1 MAYIHSWVTQEWEA
15 PKCPMETAGRG
26 GLVSWEAFLLPS
38 RVCFQEPERVEQ
50 IMWWALSTTQSALK
64 KCFWSTGVKAS
75 SRRAVFFF
83 LFYSWNSSF
92 QNLLCQKM
100 EEYCGFYIL
109 FFYFLFISLCMNSMN
124 GWERSEKLE
133 FKVPETRTP
142 SHQCLGSYAY
152 KWILLFPK
160 TATQFWKSFPRGW
173 QKESFQSRVVW
184 IKEFIHSWGHCSEL

>member
-50 IMWWALSTTQSALK
+50 IMRWALSTAQSALK

-83 LFYSWNSSF
+83 
-92 QNLLCQKM
+92 
-100 EEYCGFYIL
+100 IL
-109 FFYFLFISLCMNSMN
+109 FLKQLFPESPLSENGGVLWVLYFIFLFFIYFPLYEFHEWLGKVREAGVQSAGDQNTVTPVPWELC
-124 GWERSEKLE
+124 
-133 FKVPETRTP
+133 
-142 SHQCLGSYAY
+142 
-152 KWILLFPK
+152 I
-160 TATQFWKSFPRGW
+160 
-173 QKESFQSRVVW
+173 
-184 IKEFIHSWGHCSEL
+184 